1 MDKFVL
7 YKVFSK
13 TCGPCKL
20 LENNLVDANI
30 KHTSID
36 IDSTEGESFV
46 DKYGIRSVPTLLI
59 IDSESNEVVK
69 KHVGLLNIEG
79 LKDFV
84 LSYIS

>member
-30 KHTSID
+30 YYKLLFSVITKIVLLPFCLTS
-36 IDSTEGESFV
+36 T
-46 DKYGIRSVPTLLI
+46 I
-59 IDSESNEVVK
+59 I
-69 KHVGLLNIEG
+69 
-79 LKDFV
+79 F
-84 LSYIS
+84 

>member
-46 DKYGIRSVPTLLI
+46 DKYGIRSVPT
-59 IDSESNEVVK
+59 
-69 KHVGLLNIEG
+69 
-79 LKDFV
+79 
-84 LSYIS
+84 